1 MTKEEA
7 IDAIRDAFG
16 NTEYTDELIK
26 TLEQESV
33 LDEIIAEIEA
43 KKEDRC
49 FDDDDM
55 YIYKTG
61 LNDAIDI
68 VNKFKDNLKNIEAQN
83 PVTKTFEHESILDKP
98 HIVGDYM
105 QGYKNGLRTAE
116 WRYNNAVKE
125 IREHADRL
133 KDSLYGDGLRHAL
146 EIIDEHKAEGVDRA
160 NLNDIEAQATEF
172 PAEKSEYA
180 ERDEL

>member
-26 TLEQESV
+26 TLEGEPN

-68 VNKFKDNLKNIEAQN
+68 VNKHKDTVI
-83 PVTKTFEHESILDKP
+83 KP

-116 WRYNNAVKE
+116 WRYNNAIKE

-146 EIIDEHKAEGVDRA
+146 EIIDEHKAEEIRE
-160 NLNDIEAQATEF
+160 IEE
-172 PAEKSEYA
+172 
-180 ERDEL
+180 EREEEHDFG

>member
-26 TLEQESV
+26 TLEGEPN
-33 LDEIIAEIEA
+33 LDEIIADIEA

-49 FDDDDM
+49 FDEDDM
-55 YIYKTG
+55 YIYHTG
-61 LNDAIDI
+61 SNDAIEI
-68 VNKFKDNLKNIEAQN
+68 VNKYKNTVI
-83 PVTKTFEHESILDKP
+83 KP
-98 HIVGDYM
+98 HIEGDYV

-116 WRYNNAVKE
+116 WRYNNAIKE
-125 IREHADRL
+125 IRKHADRL

-146 EIIDEHKAEGVDRA
+146 EIIDEHNVEEIRE
-160 NLNDIEAQATEF
+160 IEE
-172 PAEKSEYA
+172 
-180 ERDEL
+180 EREEEHDFG